1 MSSKNNKNNK
11 NIMIAGAVIAII
23 ISVLAPFLAS
33 SNPDGLDMNLINL
46 VGGGSEEHAEEL
58 IGEKMPI
65 EYEPPMP
72 DYSIEGMGKLG
83 EVGAIVA
90 GTLLM
95 LGISFGLG
103 KVLGKKQGT

>member
-1 MSSKNNKNNK
+1 MNNSG
-11 NIMIAGAVIAII
+11 IIIAGAVIAII

-46 VGGGSEEHAEEL
+46 VGGGSEEHAEE
-58 IGEKMPI
+58 IIDEKAPI
-65 EYEPPMP
+65 EYEAPLL

-83 EVGAIVA
+83 EVGAIVG

-95 LGISFGLG
+95 LGISLGLG

>member
-1 MSSKNNKNNK
+1 MSKNG
-11 NIMIAGAVIAII
+11 IIVAGAVIAII
-23 ISVLAPFLAS
+23 ISVLAPFFAS

-46 VGGGSEEHAEEL
+46 VGGGNEEHAEEI
-58 IGEKMPI
+58 IGERAPI
-65 EYEPPMP
+65 EYEAPMP

-95 LGISFGLG
+95 LGISLGLG
-103 KVLGKKQGT
+103 KVLAKKQGT

>member
-1 MSSKNNKNNK
+1 MKNNG
-11 NIMIAGAVIAII
+11 IIIAGAVIAII

-46 VGGGSEEHAEEL
+46 VGGGSEEHAEEI
-58 IGEKMPI
+58 IGERAPI
-65 EYEPPMP
+65 EYEAPLP
-72 DYSIEGMGKLG
+72 DYSIAGMGKLG
-83 EVGAIVA
+83 EIGAIVG

-95 LGISFGLG
+95 LGISLGLG

>member
-1 MSSKNNKNNK
+1 MKNNG
-11 NIMIAGAVIAII
+11 IIIAGAVIAII

-46 VGGGSEEHAEEL
+46 VGGGSEEHTEEI
-58 IGEKMPI
+58 IGERAPI
-65 EYEPPMP
+65 EYEAPLP
-72 DYSIEGMGKLG
+72 DYSIAGMGKLG
-83 EVGAIVA
+83 EIGAIVG

-95 LGISFGLG
+95 LGISLGLG